1 MKDDI
6 VDRVS
11 TFNMPPVVALIKVRY
26 VESDIVERF
35 INAFLAFEQATV
47 LLAIE
52 STLLRIVSLTTQ

>member
-11 TFNMPPVVALIKVRY
+11 TFNKPPVVALIKVRY

>member
-35 INAFLAFEQATV
+35 INALLAFEQATV